1 LKAAGQHQNRH
12 YDQNL
17 ESRRV
22 IMANVALKII
32 EAPMAANIRESANH
46 IWLAGL
52 GAYAKT
58 QEEGEKL
65 FQSLIKEGEK
75 FEKQARKTA
84 EARID
89 EAKGKVIEFRDKA
102 SHQIE
107 RLEELFQERVAQVL
121 SRLGVPTQEDIQEL
135 AKRVEELN
143 KSIMALK
150 K

>member
-1 LKAAGQHQNRH
+1 
-12 YDQNL
+12 
-17 ESRRV
+17 
-22 IMANVALKII
+22 MANTALQNIL
-32 EAPMAANIRESANH
+32 ETPVAANIRESANH

-52 GAYAKT
+52 GAFAKT

-65 FQSLIKEGEK
+65 FQSLVKEGEK
-75 FEKQARKTA
+75 VEKHARKAA
-84 EARID
+84 EDRFE

-143 KSIMALK
+143 KSIMAIK